1 MIVLNNFEIQNNGQ
15 DLLVNV
21 ETETGSIITSV
32 LLWNMNDFK
41 DYSKA
46 INLDYK
52 LVQET
57 NQESFTVTASEI
69 SISEFTDMWF
79 IEIQS
84 DYIPEN
90 NCDLFISPALGITYN
105 ISPYYKCA
113 LEQFLKSQNNPCI
126 NCDNSLIDNLTL
138 STSLLID
145 MFEKAIEEGY
155 YLQAV
160 NIITKL
166 KKLCNVRKCNNCE
179 PVECSS
185 CSKFKQ
191 T

>member
-1 MIVLNNFEIQNNGQ
+1 MIVVNNFDIQNNGQ
-15 DLLVNV
+15 DLVINV
-21 ETETGSIITSV
+21 QTEVGSIITSI

-52 LVQET
+52 LIQEN
-57 NQESFTVTASEI
+57 NQESFTVTASEL
-69 SISEFTDMWF
+69 SISEFTDVWF

-84 DYIPEN
+84 DYVPEN
-90 NCDLFISPALGITYN
+90 NCDLFITPALAITYN

-113 LEQFLKSQNNPCI
+113 LGQFLKLQNNPCI
-126 NCDNSLIDNLTL
+126 DCKNSLIDDLTL
-138 STSLLID
+138 TISLLID

-160 NIITKL
+160 TMIAKL
-166 KKLCNVRKCNNCE
+166 KKICNIKKCNNCKS
-179 PVECSS
+179 VECSS

-191 T
+191 I